1 MGAPAVTCGN
11 FADAPADRTVTL
23 AFGTAVRLR
32 GLQYGCPAVFVATCV
47 FTGLGLEPGL
57 GRMPHDFGSSRDR
70 RSAPALGAGIG
81 FHELRQACEI
91 SALREDLERLAH
103 EAGALRD
110 GVEQA
115 VEDVR
120 DRFAALSAEEM
131 ADPMVLAPLL
141 QLAVTTL
148 LEIREQARQ
157 LNTSTGPLADDER
170 PSWLGAA
177 EAPRLRPSTPP
188 AAWGGAWDEEAPPSQ
203 PVAPVPPSDQPAA
216 ALTDSPPP
224 DPPARPA
231 QKALA
236 APTLPDP
243 VAEPFRPAGGPS
255 TSPFSP
261 SPSTAASSAAPIQP
275 AAAQAAWLAGE
286 PAPPPPP
293 SRAATARNTGTG
305 RPRPPGGIDW
315 LGRAGR

>member
-1 MGAPAVTCGN
+1 
-11 FADAPADRTVTL
+11 
-23 AFGTAVRLR
+23 
-32 GLQYGCPAVFVATCV
+32 
-47 FTGLGLEPGL
+47 
-57 GRMPHDFGSSRDR
+57 MPHDFGSSRDR
-70 RSAPALGAGIG
+70 RSASAPGAGIG

-91 SALREDLERLAH
+91 SALREDLERLAQ

-157 LNTSTGPLADDER
+157 LDTRTGPLADDER

-177 EAPRLRPSTPP
+177 EAPRLRPS
-188 AAWGGAWDEEAPPSQ
+188 APPSRDEDWEEETLPAQ
-203 PVAPVPPSDQPAA
+203 PQPMPPLPPSEQTAPTPAERPGRPTQKALVAPTAPVPA
-216 ALTDSPPP
+216 
-224 DPPARPA
+224 
-231 QKALA
+231 
-236 APTLPDP
+236 
-243 VAEPFRPAGGPS
+243 AEPFRPAIDLH
-255 TSPFSP
+255 
-261 SPSTAASSAAPIQP
+261 AP
-275 AAAQAAWLAGE
+275 AAATASTATADTQAAWLASE

-293 SRAATARNTGTG
+293 SRAAAMRNAGTG

-315 LGRAGR
+315 LGPAGR

>member
-1 MGAPAVTCGN
+1 M
-11 FADAPADRTVTL
+11 
-23 AFGTAVRLR
+23 
-32 GLQYGCPAVFVATCV
+32 
-47 FTGLGLEPGL
+47 
-57 GRMPHDFGSSRDR
+57 
-70 RSAPALGAGIG
+70 
-81 FHELRQACEI
+81 RQACEI

-103 EAGALRD
+103 EAGTLRD

-157 LNTSTGPLADDER
+157 LNTRTGPLADDER

-177 EAPRLRPSTPP
+177 EAPRLRPAAPPP
-188 AAWGGAWDEEAPPSQ
+188 AWGEAWGEETPLPRSQ

-216 ALTDSPPP
+216 SPA

-231 QKALA
+231 QKALM
-236 APTLPDP
+236 APTAPDP
-243 VAEPFRPAGGPS
+243 VAEPFHSAAGLSTPPPAAPI
-255 TSPFSP
+255 SPFSP
-261 SPSTAASSAAPIQP
+261 TQPPAASSAAPSLP
-275 AAAQAAWLAGE
+275 ADTQAAWLSGE
-286 PAPPPPP
+286 PAPPSPP
-293 SRAATARNTGTG
+293 SRAATARSNGTG
-305 RPRPPGGIDW
+305 RPRSPGGIDW
-315 LGRAGR
+315 LGPAGR

>member
-1 MGAPAVTCGN
+1 M
-11 FADAPADRTVTL
+11 
-23 AFGTAVRLR
+23 
-32 GLQYGCPAVFVATCV
+32 
-47 FTGLGLEPGL
+47 
-57 GRMPHDFGSSRDR
+57 
-70 RSAPALGAGIG
+70 
-81 FHELRQACEI
+81 
-91 SALREDLERLAH
+91 REDLERLAH

-157 LNTSTGPLADDER
+157 LNTRTGPLADDER

-188 AAWGGAWDEEAPPSQ
+188 PVWDEARDEDTPPSRPQ
-203 PVAPVPPSDQPAA
+203 PLAHVPPSDQAA
-216 ALTDSPPP
+216 APP
-224 DPPARPA
+224 DDLPVRPA

-236 APTLPDP
+236 APASPGP
-243 VAEPFRPAGGPS
+243 VAEPFRPAAGPS
-255 TSPFSP
+255 TPTAADPLSPFPAPP
-261 SPSTAASSAAPIQP
+261 SPAASSPAPTRS
-275 AAAQAAWLAGE
+275 AEAQAAWLASE
-286 PAPPPPP
+286 PAPAQPP
-293 SRAATARNTGTG
+293 SRAASARNSGTG
-305 RPRPPGGIDW
+305 RPRQSGGIDW
-315 LGRAGR
+315 LGPAGR

>member
-1 MGAPAVTCGN
+1 MTYGN
-11 FADAPADRTVTL
+11 FADAPADRAMTL

-32 GLQYGCPAVFVATCV
+32 GLQYGRPAVFAATCV

-70 RSAPALGAGIG
+70 RSASALGAGIG

-157 LNTSTGPLADDER
+157 LNTRTGPLADDER

-177 EAPRLRPSTPP
+177 EAPRLRPSAPPPAWGEAWGEETPP
-188 AAWGGAWDEEAPPSQ
+188 SRPQ

-216 ALTDSPPP
+216 SPG
-224 DPPARPA
+224 DLPARPA
-231 QKALA
+231 QKALVA
-236 APTLPDP
+236 PAAPAPAAEPFRSAAGPSTLPPAAPNSPFSPAQPPAASSVAPTLPAD
-243 VAEPFRPAGGPS
+243 
-255 TSPFSP
+255 
-261 SPSTAASSAAPIQP
+261 
-275 AAAQAAWLAGE
+275 AQAAWLSGE

-293 SRAATARNTGTG
+293 SRAATARSNGTC
-305 RPRPPGGIDW
+305 RPPSPGGIDW
-315 LGRAGR
+315 LGPAGR